1 MIYIK
6 IIYIYILDYPIYKY
20 ISIYT
25 YIYIY
30 IYIEYLHI
38 LTYIDIQ
45 RRHMTTVFTGVLTQM
60 KRITYHAH

>member
-1 MIYIK
+1 MIYIR
-6 IIYIYILDYPIYKY
+6 I
-20 ISIYT
+20 
-25 YIYIY
+25 IY